1 MDIKHELFSLMQ
13 DKNIS
18 IEKLAELMSDD
29 KKVYPNTLQK
39 KLDTRKINFKEVQK
53 ILNILGYKIKIT
65 KKQQNF

>member
-53 ILNILGYKIKIT
+53 ILNILGYNIEIIE
-65 KKQQNF
+65 KQQNF

>member
-39 KLDTRKINFKEVQK
+39 KLDTRKIHFKEVQK